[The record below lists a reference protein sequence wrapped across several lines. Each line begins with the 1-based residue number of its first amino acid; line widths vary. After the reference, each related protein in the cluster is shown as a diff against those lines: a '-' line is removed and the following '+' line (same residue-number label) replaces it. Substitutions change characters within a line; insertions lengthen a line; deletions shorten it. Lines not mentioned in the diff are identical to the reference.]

1 MLKCRRCSFTRPTL
15 RRAASDSLTECGIS
29 QRENYNG
36 GLRSASVLLGC
47 KETAVHCGSESICAA
62 ALRQPCSSP
71 PPPPVLV
78 LFVVTSP
85 LYFSLCELYS
95 FTPPPLP
102 VSLRRVYCCHLTS
115 PTNGT
120 PDFWP
125 PFKLLLMMPSL
136 MIRHSASV
144 TALRFVFFI
153 IPVFGSSIFLPARSV
168 LFLRPSQTNSAATEY
183 CFYFYWPAVWV
194 PHSNGPVFFHNTGIK
209 NGASADIDCSAGGS
223 KMLWIFHLHSKV

>member
-1 MLKCRRCSFTRPTL
+1 MWNLAEGKLQWWSPL
-15 RRAASDSLTECGIS
+15 SLSAAWVQKTTV
-29 QRENYNG
+29 R
-36 GLRSASVLLGC
+36 
-47 KETAVHCGSESICAA
+47 CGSESICAA
-62 ALRQPCSSP
+62 ALRQPCSLA
-71 PPPPVLV
+71 PPPPVLF

-95 FTPPPLP
+95 FTHPPLP

-144 TALRFVFFI
+144 TALCFVFFI
-153 IPVFGSSIFLPARSV
+153 IPVFGSSLFLPSPSV
-168 LFLRPSQTNSAATEY
+168 LFLRPNRTNSAATEY
-183 CFYFYWPAVWV
+183 CFSFYWPAVQV
-194 PHSNGPVFFHNTGIK
+194 PHSNGSCFL
-209 NGASADIDCSAGGS
+209 S
-223 KMLWIFHLHSKV
+223 